1 MNTHVALARKWRP
14 AQFSDIVG
22 QSAVV
27 RTLINAVRLDRIHP
41 AYLFTGSRGVGKTS
55 IARIFAKALRCENR
69 IISETDVRSCD
80 KCSQCLEIAT
90 SRSMDVIE
98 IDGASNNGVD
108 AVRDIRENVR
118 FMPSTGSRKIYIIDE
133 VHMLTT
139 AAFNALLKTLEEPPA
154 HVVFIFATTEP
165 HKIPST
171 VHSRCQRF
179 HFQRGSSSQLQTLL
193 AQILKSENVT
203 CEPAALSL
211 ISKAADGSMRDS
223 LSLLDQIIAFSGD
236 QITVGSTRE
245 SLGLIESQ
253 LVIQVLR
260 GTLDRKIELAL
271 SAVTSAFE
279 SGHDLKVLLKDL
291 IEYLHGV
298 VLCKLKIEKPQTLE
312 ISDEDWTELTK
323 LSESREL
330 EELELIFQVFHHGY
344 ETLVRSPHP
353 KVALDLILIKCAT
366 AETLIQIDEKEVEQ
380 TPVARAP
387 YSPNVAAAPVARTA
401 PTAVVS
407 KQNTPLATATATP
420 VAPAVSAPKPVSVGP
435 KNWEGFV
442 QFVRTQRPLVGS
454 FLEHAAA
461 GTPSDTEL
469 EIAFKP
475 EDTYKRDQLKS
486 KLYMDTLS
494 QLIQTYFGKP
504 LKLVLSTREQG
515 AGVESMAEKKEREIR
530 AREQLARD
538 TALNDPI
545 IREAKALFGGEL
557 GPIELLDSADQ
568 NHGET
573 HGEKHR

>member
-69 IISETDVRSCD
+69 IMTETDVRSCD

-118 FMPSTGSRKIYIIDE
+118 FMPSTGTRKVYIIDE

-154 HVVFIFATTEP
+154 HVVFVFATTEP

-179 HFQRGSSSQLQTLL
+179 HFQRGSSAQLQTLL
-193 AQILKSENVT
+193 TGILKSENVQ
-203 CEPAALSL
+203 CETAALSL

-236 QITVGSTRE
+236 KITVGSARE

-260 GTLDRKIELAL
+260 GVLDRKIEAALA
-271 SAVTSAFE
+271 ATGTAFE
-279 SGHDLKVLLKDL
+279 SGHDLKILLKDL

-298 VLCKLKIEKPQTLE
+298 ILCKLKIEKPQTLE
-312 ISDEDWTELTK
+312 ISDEDWSELAK
-323 LSESREL
+323 LSASRDL

-366 AETLIQIDEKEVEQ
+366 AEALIQIGDEPAQAKTITAT
-380 TPVARAP
+380 TPVARSAP
-387 YSPNVAAAPVARTA
+387 TTVVAKQDTAVAKPVTVSA
-401 PTAVVS
+401 PTAPAPV
-407 KQNTPLATATATP
+407 QATF
-420 VAPAVSAPKPVSVGP
+420 SGP
-435 KNWEGFV
+435 KSWEGFV

-461 GTPSDTEL
+461 GIPSETEL

-475 EDTYKRDQLKS
+475 EDGYKKDQLKS
-486 KLYMDTLS
+486 KLYMDTLGA
-494 QLIQTYFGKP
+494 LIQTYFGKP
-504 LKLVLSTREQG
+504 LKLVLSTRDQAVG
-515 AGVESMAEKKEREIR
+515 GESMAEKKEREIKTK
-530 AREQLARD
+530 EKLARD

-545 IREAKALFGGEL
+545 IKEAKALFGAEL
-557 GPIELLDSADQ
+557 GPIELLEP
-568 NHGET
+568 GET
-573 HGEKHR
+573 NHR